1 MGSKGQRGRN
11 RSRGRGRGRGRG
23 SSHRSGGHRGAFG
36 GGQVRTTHPSIHE
49 PTRRHS
55 LEDDGDDFLVFGQF
69 DIATDSDSDDLTDSR
84 SKHSRRKAK
93 IKKTQAKQSE
103 LFGVMG
109 FQSQCQVDLVG
120 SSNGSNSKSKSIGT
134 RKSPKGGGRKGVAE
148 YSHITDTST
157 HFVRS
162 LARWNDQLSDTED
175 TKKENDSHSDDDDG
189 DDDDERDIDLNNLH
203 LDVGNL
209 DINDDDLNEL
219 TSYRQPPCNTLSPSL
234 DGADTSNDSE
244 DSDSDNEDRV
254 DLEDELTDHDIMQ
267 IVLQHEDDDAIR
279 DYLDGLTTAQLD
291 RLDVFFEQ
299 HAGELDDDD
308 DDDDDDDEDD
318 DTEESCDDDYDLSTY
333 EQRYLS
339 NHGLD
344 DDEKDEISPDR
355 FRISLEEA
363 LENVP
368 TGLKPGV
375 RNWISHDKKEAKRQK
390 RLEKKERKREAKAKK
405 QPNKDKAKR
414 GGPNPEPSELLKIDS
429 RIRDFINDDQL
440 NSYQFAPMSK
450 NCRRQLHLL
459 STAYNLKS
467 SSVGTGKIRTPII
480 TKTERT
486 FIPQDRRYID
496 RFIVEAQSTITAQNN
511 IARKHQMPTPSSRN
525 SSSIGG
531 GGQSKGKKGKS
542 RKDRDQKQQPSLGKK
557 KSNAGTGT
565 GDLGP
570 SSHGTVVAS
579 NAAPITGSNVGHR
592 LLTSMGWKEGSG
604 LGSNQEGITDPIEAI
619 IRGKR
624 RGLGA

>member
-1 MGSKGQRGRN
+1 M
-11 RSRGRGRGRGRG
+11 
-23 SSHRSGGHRGAFG
+23 
-36 GGQVRTTHPSIHE
+36 
-49 PTRRHS
+49 
-55 LEDDGDDFLVFGQF
+55 
-69 DIATDSDSDDLTDSR
+69 DIV
-84 SKHSRRKAK
+84 
-93 IKKTQAKQSE
+93 I
-103 LFGVMG
+103 
-109 FQSQCQVDLVG
+109 
-120 SSNGSNSKSKSIGT
+120 SSNGSNSKTKSSGT
-134 RKSPKGGGRKGVAE
+134 KKTPKAAGRKGTAE

-162 LARWNDQLSDTED
+162 IARWNDQLSDIED
-175 TKKENDSHSDDDDG
+175 TKKENVTHSDD

-203 LDVGNL
+203 LDIGNL

-219 TSYRQPPCNTLSPSL
+219 TSYQQPSCSASSPSL
-234 DGADTSNDSE
+234 AGADTSNDSE
-244 DSDSDNEDRV
+244 DSNSDSEDLL
-254 DLEDELTDHDIMQ
+254 DQEEELTDHDIMQ
-267 IVLQHEDDDAIR
+267 IILQHENDDTIR
-279 DYLDGLTTAQLD
+279 DYLDGLTMAQLD
-291 RLDVFFEQ
+291 RLDAFFEQ
-299 HAGELDDDD
+299 HAGEMDDDD
-308 DDDDDDDEDD
+308 DDDGD
-318 DTEESCDDDYDLSTY
+318 DTEESCDDDDDLLAY
-333 EQRYLS
+333 EQRYLA

-344 DDEKDEISPDR
+344 DDDEDEISPDQ

-390 RLEKKERKREAKAKK
+390 RLEKKEKKKVVKAKK
-405 QPNKDKAKR
+405 QPNKDKTKR
-414 GGPNPEPSELLKIDS
+414 GGPVPEPSELLKIDS
-429 RIRDFINDDQL
+429 RIRDFINNDQL

-450 NCRRQLHLL
+450 NCRKQLHLL

-467 SSVGTGKIRTPII
+467 SSIGTGKIRTPIV

-511 IARKHQMPTPSSRN
+511 IARKHQIPVPSSRN
-525 SSSIGG
+525 SISGG
-531 GGQSKGKKGKS
+531 GHSNGKKGKS
-542 RKDRDQKQQPSLGKK
+542 RKDRDRKQQPSLGKK
-557 KSNAGTGT
+557 KSNTGTGT